1 MKNLK
6 PIDLNIYVGSVFY
19 PVTDWTDDQLEDY
32 VSRLRNALTA
42 NGNWARVDLE
52 ESNIVVIT
60 DVGGDNESFH
70 RLLAEAYEHGCRVE
84 FESADENGDIDLH
97 ELTGAQWAE
106 PEKMLG
112 VA

>member
-60 DVGGDNESFH
+60 DVGGDNKTFLS
-70 RLLAEAYEHGCRVE
+70 LIYEAYAHGCRVE
-84 FESADENGDIDLH
+84 IESADEFGCVNMSK
-97 ELTGAQWAE
+97 LTGAQWAE
-106 PEKMLG
+106 LEKTLG